1 MKHILSVYE
10 YWHFVEILRSWRVA
24 GSDDP
29 RKYHI
34 STNHMFGGPWKRKK
48 RERERERRGPT
59 SLVDHVLNGLPKID
73 FL

>member
-1 MKHILSVYE
+1 MYE
-10 YWHFVEILRSWRVA
+10 YWHLVEILSSWRVA

-48 RERERERRGPT
+48 ERKRKKGWRGPT
-59 SLVDHVLNGLPKID
+59 SLVDRVLNGLPEID
-73 FL
+73 FR